1 MALEYKNALGLFPD
15 RQHTESALSQLKSTG
30 FPTDQV
36 SVVVEHP
43 TSEDVVLE
51 NLTEP
56 AVQSEEY
63 FATHRAIDRFEHGA
77 LFSGAWGSVGGGVI
91 AGLSSLALPG
101 VGGAV
106 LLVGMA
112 VGAFYGAVSGGL
124 IGSAIGVGI
133 SDEKAKHYSDRLMNG
148 YYLVVVKGTD
158 EEISQAQSVLKNAN
172 VQDWIVFDTL

>member
-1 MALEYKNALGLFPD
+1 MTLEYKNALGLFPD
-15 RQHTESALSQLKSTG
+15 RQHIESALSHLKATG
-30 FPTDQV
+30 FPTDGV

-43 TSEDVVLE
+43 NSADAVLE
-51 NLTEP
+51 DLTEP

-63 FATHRAIDRFEHGA
+63 FAAHRAIDRFEHGA

-124 IGSAIGVGI
+124 IGSAVGVGI

-148 YYLVVVKGTD
+148 YYLVVIKGTD
-158 EEISQAQSVLKNAN
+158 NEISQAELILKNEN
-172 VQDWIVFDTL
+172 IQDWIVFDTL

>member
-15 RQHTESALSQLKSTG
+15 RQQTESALTQLKATG
-30 FPTDQV
+30 FPTDGV

-43 TSEDVVLE
+43 TSEDAVLE
-51 NLTEP
+51 ELTEP
-56 AVQSEEY
+56 SVQSEEY
-63 FATHRAIDRFEHGA
+63 FASHRAIDRFEHGA
-77 LFSGAWGSVGGGVI
+77 LVSGAWGSVGGGVI

-124 IGSAIGVGI
+124 IGSAVGVGI

-148 YYLVVVKGTD
+148 YYLIVIKGTGD
-158 EEISQAQSVLKNAN
+158 EISQAELVLKDTN

>member
-15 RQHTESALSQLKSTG
+15 RQQTESAISQLKATG
-30 FPTDQV
+30 FATDGV

-43 TSEDVVLE
+43 DSEDAPLE
-51 NLTEP
+51 DLAESDI
-56 AVQSEEY
+56 QSKEY

-77 LFSGAWGSVGGGVI
+77 LASGAWGSVGGGVI
-91 AGLSSLALPG
+91 AGLTSLALPG

-124 IGSAIGVGI
+124 LGSAIGVGI
-133 SDEKAKHYSDRLMNG
+133 SDEQAKHYYDRLMNG
-148 YYLVVVKGTD
+148 YYLVVIKGTD
-158 EEISQAQSVLKNAN
+158 DEISQAELVLKNVH